1 MMGVKAVIFDMDGV
15 ILDTERVYNG
25 AWDRFAVEH
34 GFDRDMIRKMVLDC
48 TGTKEEYTIRRVTET
63 IGDVISYEDSIAIV
77 RKFFAEDVSANG
89 LPKKAYV
96 DEILSNLKD
105 NGIRV
110 GLASSTKEKIVRR
123 EMDEVGLTDYF
134 DVILGGD
141 NVKNGKPAPDIFL
154 TCAELMKCEPGDC
167 FVIEDSYNGIRAAHN
182 AGMHPVMVPDQMPA
196 NDEMKSLA
204 EVILDDLRQVQAY
217 LESALNPEN
226 Y

>member
-25 AWDRFAVEH
+25 AWDRFAVEY
-34 GFDRDMIRKMVLDC
+34 GFDRDMIRRMVLDC

-63 IGDVISYEDSIAIV
+63 IGDVISFEDSIAIV
-77 RKFFAEDVSANG
+77 RKYFAEDVSENG

-96 DEILSNLKD
+96 DEVLSALK
-105 NGIRV
+105 NGGAIV

-123 EMDEVGLTDYF
+123 EMDEVGLTEYF

-154 TCAELMKCEPGDC
+154 TCAELMKCEPKEC

-182 AGMHPVMVPDQMPA
+182 AGMHAVMVPDQMPP
-196 NDEMKSLA
+196 NEEMEALA
-204 EVILDDLRQVQAY
+204 EVILGDLKQVLSY
-217 LESALNPEN
+217 LESAWN
-226 Y
+226 